1 MDTEEHTIG
10 TGTSHAT
17 SANGVMATSFE
28 NLRATSGIVQF
39 LATWSRNQNTTYKV
53 EHYLEKLE

>member
-10 TGTSHAT
+10 TETSHARG
-17 SANGVMATSFE
+17 ANEVMATSFK

-39 LATWSRNQNTTYKV
+39 IASWSRNQNTAYKV